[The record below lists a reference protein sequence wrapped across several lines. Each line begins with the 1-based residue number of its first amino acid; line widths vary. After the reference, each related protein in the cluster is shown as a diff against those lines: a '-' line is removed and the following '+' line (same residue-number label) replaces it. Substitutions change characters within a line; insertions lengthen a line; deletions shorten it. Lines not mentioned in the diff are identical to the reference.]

1 MHLILQVQ
9 FAEENLMENFTS
21 DFLKS
26 SSFYQVVIISS
37 NSLIQIYSALERIR
51 SHFTIHS
58 LAYLNGNLSHESQ
71 AFLHCAASLDTIHNF
86 VKSNQQRIKKPLLI
100 SFFPNIAT
108 KLLNPDVEEQ
118 FVLSDI
124 VDVEGNVECIV
135 RDAEIRK
142 LVNFLHDDD
151 ETLLQEELGSSS
163 PESMELREK
172 LRDLYKTE
180 MRNDTPNKRLEES
193 LKTYTAV
200 NDTSFCNH
208 QEMVTNYHIASHFD
222 NRCLNVNPV
231 TWSLLQCNPKEAMI
245 DPYDIHFTHPPYMEG
260 EVPLSD
266 SRAPLDSDYV
276 SMVQSE
282 QERSFLTAGN
292 VTDFIPPVDSDTES
306 VDNQSLCQKMLE
318 FNQRNLTKWNTVA
331 K

>member
-86 VKSNQQRIKKPLLI
+86 VKSNQQRIKKTLLI

-163 PESMELREK
+163 PESMELHEK

-180 MRNDTPNKRLEES
+180 MRNDTPNKSLE
-193 LKTYTAV
+193 
-200 NDTSFCNH
+200 
-208 QEMVTNYHIASHFD
+208 
-222 NRCLNVNPV
+222 
-231 TWSLLQCNPKEAMI
+231 
-245 DPYDIHFTHPPYMEG
+245 
-260 EVPLSD
+260 
-266 SRAPLDSDYV
+266 
-276 SMVQSE
+276 
-282 QERSFLTAGN
+282 
-292 VTDFIPPVDSDTES
+292 
-306 VDNQSLCQKMLE
+306 
-318 FNQRNLTKWNTVA
+318 
-331 K
+331 